1 MPNYPK
7 KRPARKQRA
16 AQKKFRLRRPK
27 QQVVRGLAAIAET
40 KSFCGWHNAAPVGI
54 ETIYVGDTS
63 AGTVFV
69 PNSYMFMQRARDLTG
84 ENVDFG
90 IEGNSIFS
98 KYLTMKLNLEYPFG
112 ADAPQVPCR
121 PVEMVWGWVNPMNL
135 TDRTTPTETTVSR
148 AEIIEHVN
156 DAIGS
161 DFDSASDDLLFNK
174 KRKRIYN
181 IVGRQQLMPNINK
194 QLPAAI
200 PAGSWAGHSAPLH
213 RAITWRTMKKLRFSR
228 TIDADAPVGDAKPF
242 SYPVEAYIPFMI
254 LYNKDYASY
263 NRDDKNSQK
272 IKVSYNTCHW
282 FNDM

>member
-1 MPNYPK
+1 MPNKPNQ
-7 KRPARKQRA
+7 RPTKNQKA
-16 AQKKFRLRRPK
+16 AQRKFRLRRPK
-27 QQVVRGLAAIAET
+27 QSVVRSLASIAET
-40 KSFCGWHNAAPVGI
+40 KSFCGWHNDTPVGI
-54 ETIYVGDTS
+54 EAVFIEGP
-63 AGTVFV
+63 GQVFV
-69 PNSYMFMQRARDLTG
+69 PTSYMFMQRARDLSG

-98 KYLTMKLNLEYPFG
+98 KYLTMKLNLEYPYG
-112 ADAPQVPCR
+112 SDAPQAPCR
-121 PVEMVWGWVNPMNL
+121 PVEMIWGWVNPMNL

-148 AEIIEHVN
+148 AQIIEHVN

-161 DFDSASDDLLFNK
+161 DFDSQTDDLEFNK

-181 IVGRQQLMPNINK
+181 IVGRQQMMPNINK

-213 RAITWRTMKKLRFSR
+213 RAITWKTMKKLRFSR
-228 TIDADAPVGDAKPF
+228 SIDASAPTGDGKPF

-254 LYNKDYASY
+254 LYNKDYNLY
-263 NRDDKNSQK
+263 NRDDKDSQK

-282 FNDM
+282 FNDL